1 MQTARSRFLNR
12 RTRHV
17 PVGTEHAAIPW
28 LWLQQ
33 GFASK
38 TFVEI
43 LAGVCGH
50 RFGCLTPTDRTGERR
65 GRFERE
71 HKRHQ
76 LFGAEGYPAPVVART
91 SSGIAAL
98 ASS

>member
-17 PVGTEHAAIPW
+17 PVRTEHAAIPRF
-28 LWLQQ
+28 WLQQ
-33 GFASK
+33 GFAFR

-43 LAGVCGH
+43 LARVRGH
-50 RFGCLTPTDRTGERR
+50 CFGCAMPADRTGEHRDQ
-65 GRFERE
+65 FQRE
-71 HKRHQ
+71 CVLQ
-76 LFGAEGYPAPVVART
+76 IFGAEGYPASVVART
-91 SSGIAAL
+91 SAGIAAL